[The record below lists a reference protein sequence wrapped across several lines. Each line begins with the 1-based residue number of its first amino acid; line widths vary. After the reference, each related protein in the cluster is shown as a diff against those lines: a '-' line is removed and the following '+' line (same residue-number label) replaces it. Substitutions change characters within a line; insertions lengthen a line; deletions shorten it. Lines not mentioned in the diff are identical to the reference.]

1 MRQGMGGSSMHLD
14 GMGTLAAVGGV
25 KAERKLVTCV
35 EAADTA
41 LALRLAKFK
50 LYAKG
55 VAILQ

>member
-14 GMGTLAAVGGV
+14 GMGTLAVGGV
-25 KAERKLVTCV
+25 KAERKLVTCA

-50 LYAKG
+50 LFAKG